1 MRGTDTNMEYT
12 FAAEV
17 DRVNGMEQ
25 RMANAKTPE
34 AKEKFK
40 KERIKA
46 KEDVIEEIQQAYNID
61 QFEAADKFD
70 QLSNASIK
78 TIEEG
83 NKSKTGYKGRHRVS
97 KAEQDKLLA
106 LM

>member
-1 MRGTDTNMEYT
+1 MRGSDTSMEYT

-25 RMANAKTPE
+25 RMADEKNPE
-34 AKEKFK
+34 RKEKLK
-40 KERIKA
+40 REWLQA
-46 KEDVIEEIQQAYNID
+46 KDSLIEEIQQAYNID

-83 NKSKTGYKGRHRVS
+83 NKLKTGYKGKHRVS

>member
-1 MRGTDTNMEYT
+1 MGYT

-25 RMANAKTPE
+25 RMADAKTPE
-34 AKEKFK
+34 AKEKLK
-40 KERIKA
+40 KEWIKA

-70 QLSNASIK
+70 ELSNASLK
-78 TIEEG
+78 TIE
-83 NKSKTGYKGRHRVS
+83 
-97 KAEQDKLLA
+97 Q
-106 LM
+106 

>member
-1 MRGTDTNMEYT
+1 MRGSDINMEYM

-25 RMANAKTPE
+25 RMADAKTPE
-34 AKEKFK
+34 AKENLK

-61 QFEAADKFD
+61 QFEASDKFD
-70 QLSNASIK
+70 QLSNASLK
-78 TIEEG
+78 TIEE
-83 NKSKTGYKGRHRVS
+83 
-97 KAEQDKLLA
+97 
-106 LM
+106 

>member
-1 MRGTDTNMEYT
+1 MRGSDINMEYT

-34 AKEKFK
+34 AKENLK
-40 KERIKA
+40 KEWIKA

-70 QLSNASIK
+70 SLSNASIR
-78 TIEEG
+78 TIEE
-83 NKSKTGYKGRHRVS
+83 
-97 KAEQDKLLA
+97 
-106 LM
+106 